1 MLPSSQ
7 PSMLR
12 NSEHGFKAGDVAT
25 TAPFG
30 DSTSMKRK
38 RKTGKAKSDLEE
50 VKADSFE
57 EDDPQDKT
65 YELGTSQIFVSYSSN
80 A

>member
-1 MLPSSQ
+1 
-7 PSMLR
+7 MLR

-30 DSTSMKRK
+30 DSMKRK

-65 YELGTSQIFVSYSSN
+65 YELGTSQIFVSYSSK